1 MNRIETN
8 TTVVMATS
16 LEEKSYQDPK
26 TVAEVTEVTT
36 NHADGALQET
46 NLENIDEAVIEGR
59 PKKSL
64 SFKLAFIGLAATEEL
79 HGESLQSFWANM
91 SYTLCGLVMQPL
103 WASISDV
110 FGRKPSFYICMA
122 FFFIGS
128 IVFALAKDM
137 NTIIVGRVL
146 QGFGGGGIDVLVE
159 IILSDITTFKER
171 SFHLGLMAIP
181 NAVGNIL
188 GPSIGAIFSNYASW
202 RWIGWVNLP
211 ILGISAPLIV
221 FFLRLRP
228 VELDE
233 KLSANLKKL
242 DWFGMM
248 LVVTGITIFVLPLSW
263 AGSLFPWKSW
273 QTLLPILLGAA
284 LLVIFVVYEAK
295 PKVPIL
301 PHRLFHSRTAN
312 MTLAAAFVHGMIL
325 ISPLQYLP
333 LFYQAV
339 ELATAIRS
347 AVTLLPTVIISVVF
361 AAISMMMVSVVG
373 GYVWIIRFGWI
384 IIILGTGLLALFDVG
399 SSSSLL
405 FGLPILWGMGVS
417 LLRLL
422 LLPIQASVKNVD
434 DTGLAI
440 GLLLTIRM
448 FGGLVGLTVA
458 STIFNSVFSA
468 SIASI
473 ELTGSLSQLHNP
485 SKAVSF
491 IPELSSLE
499 ISPKVL
505 DAVLRVYLGCFKT
518 IFYTMAGFGGLGL
531 LTSLLTE

>member
-1 MNRIETN
+1 
-8 TTVVMATS
+8 MATS
-16 LEEKSYQDPK
+16 LQEKSNQDPE

-36 NHADGALQET
+36 NHVDGALQET
-46 NLENIDEAVIEGR
+46 NLENIDEAIIEGR

-159 IILSDITTFKER
+159 IILSDITTLKER
-171 SFHLGLMAIP
+171 SFYLGLMAIP

-211 ILGISAPLIV
+211 ILGISVPLIV
-221 FFLRLRP
+221 FFLPLRP

-242 DWFGMM
+242 DWIGMM

-273 QTLLPILLGAA
+273 QTLLPILLGTA

-295 PKVPIL
+295 PRVPIL

-312 MTLAAAFVHGMIL
+312 MTLAAARTWHDPDLAVT
-325 ISPLQYLP
+325 
-333 LFYQAV
+333 AV
-339 ELATAIRS
+339 ELETAIQS
-347 AVTLLPTVIISVVF
+347 AVSLLPTVIISVVF

-384 IIILGTGLLALFDVG
+384 IVILGTGLLALFDVD
-399 SSSSLL
+399 SSSSIL

-417 LLRLL
+417 LLHLL

-448 FGGLVGLTVA
+448 FGGLIGLTVA

-473 ELTGSLSQLHNP
+473 ELTGSLSQLNNP
-485 SKAVSF
+485 RKAISF
-491 IPELSSLE
+491 IPELRSLD

-518 IFYTMAGFGGLGL
+518 IFYTMAGFGGLYL
-531 LTSLLTE
+531 ITSLFTEDLDLNKKDDGQQRFEE

>member
-1 MNRIETN
+1 
-8 TTVVMATS
+8 MATS
-16 LEEKSYQDPK
+16 LEEKSNQDPK

-36 NHADGALQET
+36 NHVDGALQET
-46 NLENIDEAVIEGR
+46 NLENIDEVIIEGR

-64 SFKLAFIGLAATEEL
+64 SFKLAFIGLAASMFVFQMDATSLGIALPTVAEEL

-103 WASISDV
+103 WASISDI

-137 NTIIVGRVL
+137 NTII
-146 QGFGGGGIDVLVE
+146 
-159 IILSDITTFKER
+159 ER
-171 SFHLGLMAIP
+171 SFYLGLMAIP

-188 GPSIGAIFSNYASW
+188 GPSIGAILSNYASW

-242 DWFGMM
+242 DWIGMM

-325 ISPLQYLP
+325 ISLLQYLP

-339 ELATAIRS
+339 ELETAIRS
-347 AVTLLPTVIISVVF
+347 AVSLLPTVIISVVF

-384 IIILGTGLLALFDVG
+384 ITILGTGLLALFDVG

-440 GLLLTIRM
+440 GISLTIRM
-448 FGGLVGLTVA
+448 FGGLIGLTVA

-473 ELTGSLSQLHNP
+473 ELTGTLSRLHNP

-491 IPELSSLE
+491 IPELRSLE

-531 LTSLLTE
+531 ITSLLTEDLDLNKKDVGQQRFEE